1 MVATPHCSRRFPT
14 APEAIEEGVRELRAA
29 GSPVELLAGAEVT
42 HEMALE
48 LPDETL
54 RRLCLGSSS
63 CLLLETP
70 LEPVVGQQFERCAET
85 LWERGYRV
93 LLAHP
98 ERAPAFRDDP
108 ARLRALVERGALCS
122 ITAASLAGGFGAAA
136 RWFGLELVRD
146 GLAHSVDSD
155 AHHAELRPPGLR
167 EGLTAAAA
175 AVPAVARRAAWLLE
189 DVPAALLAD
198 APLPAQPAST
208 AS

>member
-1 MVATPHCSRRFPT
+1 VATPHCSRRFPT
-14 APEAIEEGVRELRAA
+14 PPEAIEEGVRELRAA

-42 HEMALE
+42 HEMALA

-70 LEPVVGQQFERCAET
+70 LEPVIGPQFERCADM

-108 ARLRALVERGALCS
+108 RRLRALVENGALCS
-122 ITAASLAGGFGAAA
+122 VTAASLAGGFGTGA
-136 RWFGLELVRD
+136 RFFGLELLRD
-146 GLAHSVDSD
+146 GLVHSVDSD
-155 AHHAELRPPGLR
+155 AHHAELRPPGLG
-167 EGLTAAAA
+167 EGLAAAA
-175 AVPAVARRAAWLLE
+175 AMVPGLAERADWLTTEL
-189 DVPAALLAD
+189 PAALLAD
-198 APLPAQPAST
+198 EPLPQPPST
-208 AS
+208 PA

>member
-1 MVATPHCSRRFPT
+1 MVATPHCSWRFPT

-42 HEMALE
+42 HEMAVA

-54 RRLCLGSSS
+54 RRLCLGSSA

-70 LEPVVGQQFERCAET
+70 LEPVIGPQFERCAEM

-108 ARLRALVERGALCS
+108 RRLRALVERGALCS
-122 ITAASLAGGFGAAA
+122 VTAASLAGGFGSAA
-136 RWFGLELVRD
+136 RFFGLELVRD

-155 AHHAELRPPGLR
+155 AHHAELRPPGLG
-167 EGLTAAAA
+167 EGLAAAVA
-175 AVPAVARRAAWLLE
+175 MVPAVAARAEWLATEL
-189 DVPAALLAD
+189 PAALLAD
-198 APLPAQPAST
+198 QQLPQPPST
-208 AS
+208 VS

>member
-14 APEAIEEGVRELRAA
+14 APEAIEEGVGELRAA
-29 GSPVELLAGAEVT
+29 GSPVELLGGAEVT
-42 HEMALE
+42 YEVALA

-70 LEPVVGQQFERCAET
+70 LEPVVGPQFERCVEM

-108 ARLRALVERGALCS
+108 GRLRALVERGALCS
-122 ITAASLAGGFGAAA
+122 VTAASLAGGFGAAA
-136 RWFGLELVRD
+136 RFSGLELLRD

-175 AVPAVARRAAWLLE
+175 VVPGLISRAAWLSTEL
-189 DVPAALLAD
+189 PAALLAD
-198 APLPAQPAST
+198 EPLPQPPSR
-208 AS
+208 SS